1 MKLGS
6 QFLRRHDFALFLRRR
21 EASLKVLDVS
31 LVVCN
36 QFTPGTVGA
45 DVKLREECLLRTHF
59 PHRQSYPVRVA
70 RHIRLSTTH
79 TTS

>member
-1 MKLGS
+1 
-6 QFLRRHDFALFLRRR
+6 
-21 EASLKVLDVS
+21 
-31 LVVCN
+31 VCY

-45 DVKLREECLLRTHF
+45 DVELREECLLRAHF